1 MDLTNDIQQ
10 DPGGAEVWRG
20 SVNAWECDH
29 MGHMNVR
36 FYGARA
42 MEGMVGLTD
51 ALDMPG
57 AFHANANATVIVKE
71 QHIRFLR
78 EARAGAPL
86 HMVAG
91 VLEMTDSEARIL
103 QLIIHSNTGELA
115 AGIQSLVSHVTV
127 REERPFAWS
136 ARARARAQALAIAM
150 PERAAP
156 RSLTIDTPPGIAT
169 LAEADRL
176 GLVRLSA
183 GAISAQDCDVF
194 GRMRPEMFIGR
205 VSDGVPVMAATF
217 RGGGPAGRPANVG
230 GAVIEYRLAHRAWPR
245 AGDRFEVRSGLADVD
260 ARSQKVV
267 HWMLDPVTGDAWGTA
282 EAIAVA
288 LDLNAR
294 KMIPNS
300 EADQASMRGRITP
313 GLTM

>member
-1 MDLTNDIQQ
+1 MTDDIQRNL
-10 DPGGAEVWRG
+10 GGIEVWRG

-36 FYGARA
+36 FYVARA
-42 MEGMVGLTD
+42 MEGLVGVAD
-51 ALDMPG
+51 ALNMHG
-57 AFHANANATVIVKE
+57 AFHAHANATVVLKE

-91 VLEMTDSEARIL
+91 VLEMRDNEARIL
-103 QLIIHSNTGELA
+103 QLLIHSGTGELA
-115 AGIQSLVSHVTV
+115 AGIQSLVSHVTT
-127 REERPFAWS
+127 RDERPFAWS
-136 ARARARAQALAIAM
+136 ASVRAHARALAIAM

-156 RSLTIDTPPGIAT
+156 RSLSIDTPPGVAN

-194 GRMRPEMFIGR
+194 GRMRPEVFIGR
-205 VSDGVPVMAATF
+205 VSDGVPVMAAAF
-217 RGGGPAGRPANVG
+217 RAGGDIAERPANVG

-245 AGDRFEVRSGLADVD
+245 AGDRFEVRSGLAGVD

-267 HWMLDPVTGDAWGTA
+267 HWMLDPVSGAAWGAA
-282 EAIAVA
+282 EAVAVA
-288 LDLNAR
+288 LDLDAR

-300 EADQASMRGRITP
+300 DADQARMRGRITP